1 MTESLRRELEAA
13 REAASLLRREVQ
25 QREKRTAEVSAS
37 LATLKAALEDILVI
51 AHGKRVDR
59 RLARAQRIAER
70 SLKKAKV

>member
-1 MTESLRRELEAA
+1 VTESLRRELEAA

-37 LATLKAALEDILVI
+37 LATLKASLVI
-51 AHGKRVDR
+51 AHGKRIDR